1 MGFNIRILDKQ
12 RFFDALSD
20 KGLLW
25 LYGKSDM
32 LIFEDQESEDIYEL
46 FKQGKTDDEIAMKY
60 GIKRIITDNNR

>member
-1 MGFNIRILDKQ
+1 MGFNKRILDKE
-12 RFFDALSD
+12 RCFDDLSD
-20 KGLLW
+20 KGLLC

>member
-12 RFFDALSD
+12 RCFDALSD

-32 LIFEDQESEDIYEL
+32 LTFEDQESEEIYQL
-46 FKQGKTDDEIAMKY
+46 FKEGKTDDEIAMKY
-60 GIKRIITDNNR
+60 GIKRTITDNNG

>member
-1 MGFNIRILDKQ
+1 MGFNKRILDKE
-12 RFFDALSD
+12 RCFGALSD